1 MATPRPIF
9 RELTT
14 DECVALL
21 HRHHVGRMALSHRD
35 RVEIVPIHYVYDD
48 GWLYG
53 RTAVG
58 AKIEIVVHNRWV
70 AFEVD
75 EVRDTFDWASVVAK
89 GGLYLLRKDGSAQ
102 EQAIYEKGVA
112 LVRRVVPE
120 ALTPEDPLPERAMLF
135 RIHADELTGRAATPG
150 T

>member
-9 RELTT
+9 RELST

-21 HRHHVGRMALSHRD
+21 HRHNVGRMALSHRD

-58 AKIEIVVHNRWV
+58 TKIEVVVHNRWV

-75 EVRDTFDWASVVAK
+75 EVRDTFDWESVVAK
-89 GGLYLLRKDGSAQ
+89 GGLYILRKDGSAQ
-102 EQAIYEKGVA
+102 EQAVYEKGVA
-112 LVRRVVPE
+112 LVRRIVPE
-120 ALTPEDPLPERAMLF
+120 ALTPDDPLPERAMLF
-135 RIHADELTGRAATPG
+135 RIHADELTGRAASPG
-150 T
+150 K